1 MKDHFR
7 KLYDIL
13 PSKNP
18 TRPRSRGST
27 SNACPKDAIQKGTN
41 SRIHNSGEGGL
52 NKQTHV
58 ANNTMLR
65 RQKSQPVIRDRDV
78 TKSEP
83 LSGQRCNFGPVFRNS
98 SATFDRT
105 QGVNNLN
112 KSVVIE
118 DFANE
123 IWSPLQK
130 RSTFSDTSVQDG
142 YLTTTLCS
150 TEL

>member
-7 KLYDIL
+7 KLYGIL

-18 TRPRSRGST
+18 SRPRSRGSI
-27 SNACPKDAIQKGTN
+27 ACPKDAIQKGTN
-41 SRIHNSGEGGL
+41 SRIRNSGEGGL
-52 NKQTHV
+52 NKQTHC
-58 ANNTMLR
+58 ANNIILR
-65 RQKSQPVIRDRDV
+65 RQKSQAVIRDRDV

-105 QGVNNLN
+105 QQVNNLN

-130 RSTFSDTSVQDG
+130 RSTFSETSVQDG
-142 YLTTTLCS
+142 YFTTTLCS

>member
-7 KLYDIL
+7 KPFGFLAL
-13 PSKNP
+13 MNP

-27 SNACPKDAIQKGTN
+27 SIACPKDAIQKGCQ
-41 SRIHNSGEGGL
+41 SRLRNRGEGAL
-52 NKQTHV
+52 NKQTHF
-58 ANNTMLR
+58 AKNTVPR
-65 RQKSQPVIRDRDV
+65 GQKSQSVIRDRKV
-78 TKSEP
+78 SESEP
-83 LSGQRCNFGPVFRNS
+83 LSGHRYNFSPVFRNS

-105 QGVNNLN
+105 KEVNNLN

-118 DFANE
+118 DFANK

-130 RSTFSDTSVQDG
+130 SNIYSETSVQDG